1 MPLTSDIC
9 EYDPQWPAMFEA
21 ERTQIQKKIGDF
33 ILAIHHVGSTAK
45 PGMKAK
51 PAIDLLIIAKNIADI
66 DMIHSA
72 MAELGYDVR
81 GEEGIKGRFYYSKN
95 TRSIR
100 THKAHVCE
108 KSHVNVCQQIV
119 FRDYMRDH
127 PEDARRYGELKIR
140 LAEINT
146 KGMAEYLDG
155 KKDFIERII
164 ETALDKGYGK
174 EIS

>member
-1 MPLTSDIC
+1 
-9 EYDPQWPAMFEA
+9 
-21 ERTQIQKKIGDF
+21 
-33 ILAIHHVGSTAK
+33 
-45 PGMKAK
+45 
-51 PAIDLLIIAKNIADI
+51 
-66 DMIHSA
+66 
-72 MAELGYDVR
+72 
-81 GEEGIKGRFYYSKN
+81 
-95 TRSIR
+95 
-100 THKAHVCE
+100 
-108 KSHVNVCQQIV
+108 
-119 FRDYMRDH
+119 MRDH